1 MHTHTQHRLFCYI
14 SGLIYFQN
22 GGTLS
27 KITYMHVHH
36 ATIVWFSSVF
46 FFKWRSFLQQCCV
59 IYA

>member
-46 FFKWRSFLQQCCV
+46 FSNGGLFCSSV
-59 IYA
+59 A